1 MLDKTVPF
9 GFVLLW
15 SSSFIA
21 ARVGLRHL
29 SPLLFVAIRMAAC
42 SVVLVLLMLALRR
55 SWRPLRGVWLHLAF
69 AGVLLNG
76 VLLMTAH
83 VAMVRIGAAPIAL
96 VQTLNPLL
104 TALLAWPVLGERLR
118 AQQWL
123 GLALGAFG
131 VVLVVGLA
139 AARSHAE
146 LNGLLLA
153 AAGVVGLCGGTLY
166 YRRFCLTAPMLEGT
180 TVQFVACTVVCGLST
195 WLFETPHADWTPGAV
210 TAVAWNAGGV
220 SLGGMVL
227 YFVMLKR
234 GSAARATANFYLVPG
249 TAGLLAWVLL
259 GETLSQL
266 AVLGL
271 VVSSIG
277 CWLVNWRPAP
287 ALRSSSAT
295 TSPSSSS
302 PR

>member
-1 MLDKTVPF
+1 MLNRVAPF

-29 SPLLFVAIRMAAC
+29 SPLLFVAVRMAICAA
-42 SVVLVLLMLALRR
+42 VLVLVMLLLRR
-55 SWRPLRGVWLHLAF
+55 SWRLPPRVWLHACV

-83 VAMVRIGAAPIAL
+83 YAMVTVGAAPIAL

-104 TALLAWPVLGERLR
+104 TAVLAWPLLHEPLR
-118 AQQWL
+118 GRQWA
-123 GLALGAFG
+123 GLALGASG

-139 AARSHAE
+139 AARSHAA
-146 LNGLLLA
+146 LNGLLLTM
-153 AAGVVGLCGGTLY
+153 AGVVALCGGTLY
-166 YRRFCLTAPMLEGT
+166 YGRFCRTVPMLEGA
-180 TVQFVACTVVCGLST
+180 TVQFLACTVVCGLSA
-195 WLFETPHADWTPGAV
+195 WLFEVPHADWILPAV
-210 TAVAWNAGGV
+210 LSVAWNAGAV

-227 YFVMLKR
+227 YFVMLSR
-234 GSAARATANFYLVPG
+234 GSAARAAANFYLVPG
-249 TAGLLAWVLL
+249 VAALLAWMLL
-259 GETLSQL
+259 GESLAPL

-271 VVSSIG
+271 LVSSVG
-277 CWLVNWRPAP
+277 CWLVNWRPGLARP
-287 ALRSSSAT
+287 QASSV
-295 TSPSSSS
+295 S